1 MPRIDNGL
9 EIGYENEQPPGD
21 DGYSRQIVGAPDM
34 KREFLDRGPEDQPM
48 QMANSFSAERYQQAR
63 TDKRIKEVESM
74 VRELEQQAQS
84 HNQHLREE
92 LNKSQDRERAFEAMF
107 MLAMQ
112 VFANMFGLNMSQFS
126 GGNVAPLFEREVQ
139 KLLVNE

>member
-1 MPRIDNGL
+1 MCALRTALSPCGGRTLAPPAARAADRPQRATCRALPRACQCIEEL
-9 EIGYENEQPPGD
+9 
-21 DGYSRQIVGAPDM
+21 
-34 KREFLDRGPEDQPM
+34 RG
-48 QMANSFSAERYQQAR
+48 
-63 TDKRIKEVESM
+63 K
-74 VRELEQQAQS
+74 
-84 HNQHLREE
+84 REE

>member
-1 MPRIDNGL
+1 
-9 EIGYENEQPPGD
+9 
-21 DGYSRQIVGAPDM
+21 
-34 KREFLDRGPEDQPM
+34 
-48 QMANSFSAERYQQAR
+48 
-63 TDKRIKEVESM
+63 M
-74 VRELEQQAQS
+74 VRELSEQAQS
-84 HNQHLREE
+84 HNKYLLEE

-112 VFANMFGLNMSQFS
+112 VFANMFGLNMNQFS